1 MTIAAFLALAALIL
15 AIAGLVGN
23 PRWPWATS
31 VAVLLLSIAVMIVGF
46 GGKISIG

>member
-23 PRWPWATS
+23 TRWPWATS
-31 VAVLLLSIAVMIVGF
+31 VAVLLSIAVMIVGF
-46 GGKISIG
+46 GGHISLG